1 MTSRAG
7 NAAAENASGE
17 QAAPGRVQKLLASLL
32 DLFQTRVDLLG
43 TELREELLR
52 FGVLLVGA
60 CAVLLAMTLGLG
72 LLTAALVL
80 ALWQDHPLLGLSVAG
95 VFFMALGALTSWT
108 MSRTLRAKTR
118 PFEATLSQLQRDRDA
133 MRIRP

>member
-1 MTSRAG
+1 VTTPAA
-7 NAAAENASGE
+7 NAAAENGRGE

-52 FGVLLVGA
+52 FGVLLLGA
-60 CAVLLAMTLGLG
+60 CAVLLAMTVGLG

-80 ALWQDHPLLGLSVAG
+80 ALWQEHPLLGLSLAG
-95 VFFMALGALTSWT
+95 AFFMTLAVVTSWT
-108 MSRTLRAKTR
+108 MSRTLRAKAR

-133 MRIRP
+133 MRMRP